1 MRITGETI
9 IFKNEKGMY
18 NTTISN
24 KREDGTYEN
33 MRISVN
39 FKKGIEVE
47 NKTKINIKDGF
58 LSFWKNKDGLPQ
70 VKLVI
75 MDFEEVNTEGFQV
88 SNDESDL
95 PF

>member
-1 MRITGETI
+1 MRITGETM

-24 KREDGTYEN
+24 KKEDGTYEN

-39 FKKGIEVE
+39 FRKGVEIED
-47 NKTKINIKDGF
+47 KTKINIKDGF

-75 MDFEEVNTEGFQV
+75 MDFEEVNTDGFQI